1 MIGIKFTDCDLDPKD
16 PRIAD
21 KISGHKTGIV
31 LLRIL
36 EEINGYGPQNKH
48 VFKIYYVLANVFQ
61 SATGLMC
68 EACGRFIWDVK
79 GKITGYN
86 QLGLQEQVYEALDE
100 NEIVE
105 THEPEHVIVKI

>member
-16 PRIAD
+16 PKIAD

-36 EEINGYGPQNKH
+36 DERCGYGPQHKH
-48 VFKIYYVLANVFQ
+48 VFKTYYLLANVFQ

-68 EACGRFIWDVK
+68 ECGGRFIWDVH

-86 QLGLQEQVYEALDE
+86 QLGLYEQVYEVKE
-100 NEIVE
+100 NEV
-105 THEPEHVIVKI
+105 V